1 MHLLPTPIHCL
12 KASVHMYHPYFSRPG
27 TQLILPFVL
36 EFLGWSAWAGT
47 EWDSLRLVMKI
58 NLSCIF
64 TQRALLK
71 KSVITTK
78 ELAILALLNSDP
90 EDSSDEDCRPSNHCT
105 PTKHNCTP
113 TKHSPLKAEG
123 YYCDSSD
130 SEISVTTIS
139 PVKERVK
146 GSVGASCDGAVLGEV
161 SVWNIPTLLS
171 LLSSLSLSLSLW
183 YHLHIPSKYKL
194 HKLNQFPIITIIYRA

>member
-1 MHLLPTPIHCL
+1 MPKLHLHLHKFL
-12 KASVHMYHPYFSRPG
+12 YSLLLAHVLYVN
-27 TQLILPFVL
+27 FVL
-36 EFLGWSAWAGT
+36 
-47 EWDSLRLVMKI
+47 M
-58 NLSCIF
+58 
-64 TQRALLK
+64 QRALLE

-78 ELAILALLNSDP
+78 ELAILALLNGDP

-130 SEISVTTIS
+130 SEISVTRIS

-146 GSVGASCDGAVLGEV
+146 ENVGASCDGTVLGELHV
-161 SVWNIPTLLS
+161 RVLHF
-171 LLSSLSLSLSLW
+171 SLSHTHTHTHTPLFFQPYFQSL
-183 YHLHIPSKYKL
+183 
-194 HKLNQFPIITIIYRA
+194 